1 MLGPMLS
8 EQKALESNDW
18 FKSGVDRFYLAMIK
32 KNDRLMYDYDIRWGE
47 HVYVGIGCYGEPS
60 DQRSFSIKNNIVTDT
75 RLNERLYV
83 EDFDIHVGGGKVP
96 KGKCKVLLGDPNK
109 YTVIKDKESLA
120 GGGNWTTVTQDTG
133 TGALTCRSCAS
144 LQRCGCFSGYS
155 RRSEYHSSR
164 LSSVFSLQVT
174 GVVVIQH
181 R

>member
-1 MLGPMLS
+1 
-8 EQKALESNDW
+8 
-18 FKSGVDRFYLAMIK
+18 
-32 KNDRLMYDYDIRWGE
+32 MYDYDIRWGE

-133 TGALTCRSCAS
+133 TGALTCAGVALAS
-144 LQRCGCFSGYS
+144 K
-155 RRSEYHSSR
+155 
-164 LSSVFSLQVT
+164 
-174 GVVVIQH
+174 GVVASVVTPGAQSITPAALIGFLASGNWCRRYTTQIIPGSLKIIVSKRIKSYSTVH
-181 R
+181 